1 MEKRSIT
8 VMLVAI
14 VVALAGLLVMQ
25 ATWMRETVRLR
36 EEQFDQNVLN
46 ALHRVSDRL
55 EGLERMREL
64 KGNRKGRR
72 ILARLDSLRST
83 ARRQMAPIGM
93 NEDMLAMEGRSD
105 LPIEEDRAGDD
116 EQYEAM
122 ISDLVRGILADELV
136 RDIRRR
142 VDPVVVDSM
151 LKQELS
157 GLGVD
162 GKPRW
167 AVYTVHGNPVTGLA
181 MPDSADHVLDN
192 PPFRARLFRH
202 DLAGVEHYLHV
213 EASLSRSTLLRG
225 AWPML
230 LVSVLFAG
238 IIATAF
244 IFTIR
249 TVLRQKRLNDIRKD
263 LVNNLTHELKTPIS
277 TIGLA
282 CEALAD
288 PSIPRTEEQV
298 RAYTAM
304 IRDEN
309 KRLGALVEN
318 VLQSAVE
325 DSGRMVMKLV
335 DLDLHAVIA
344 EVARSSAMQIG
355 RRGGR
360 VETDLA
366 AELHRLKADRIHM
379 TNLLYNL
386 IDNAV
391 KYCEKEPRVRIATRS
406 DDEGITVSVTDNG
419 IGIPA
424 NEHRKIF
431 DRLYRVPTG
440 NLHNAKGFGL
450 GLSYVKSVVERH
462 HGRIR
467 LDSVVG
473 QGSTFHIYLPFHA

>member
-1 MEKRSIT
+1 T
-8 VMLVAI
+8 
-14 VVALAGLLVMQ
+14 
-25 ATWMRETVRLR
+25 
-36 EEQFDQNVLN
+36 
-46 ALHRVSDRL
+46 
-55 EGLERMREL
+55 
-64 KGNRKGRR
+64 
-72 ILARLDSLRST
+72 
-83 ARRQMAPIGM
+83 
-93 NEDMLAMEGRSD
+93 
-105 LPIEEDRAGDD
+105 
-116 EQYEAM
+116 
-122 ISDLVRGILADELV
+122 
-136 RDIRRR
+136 
-142 VDPVVVDSM
+142 
-151 LKQELS
+151 
-157 GLGVD
+157 
-162 GKPRW
+162 
-167 AVYTVHGNPVTGLA
+167 
-181 MPDSADHVLDN
+181 
-192 PPFRARLFRH
+192 
-202 DLAGVEHYLHV
+202 GVEHYLHV

-230 LVSVLFAG
+230 LVSVLFAS

-325 DSGRMVMKLV
+325 DSGRMVMKPV
-335 DLDLHAVIA
+335 DLDLHAVID

-391 KYCEKEPRVRIATRS
+391 KYCEKEPRVRIATSS

-473 QGSTFHIYLPFHA
+473 QGSTFHIYL